1 MKAVIQRVT
10 KASLSIEGNLKS
22 EIGAGM
28 VCYLGVGQ
36 GDNDE
41 DLRWLVKKTAGLRIF
56 ADSEGKMNLSLLDC
70 GFEALVV
77 SQFTLYGNVKKGF
90 RPSFIDAEEPESARL
105 MYERFCRELAAAG
118 VKKVA
123 TGVFAADM
131 TIEQVNDGPVTILL
145 DSKKN

>member
-1 MKAVIQRVT
+1 MKAVIQRVQS
-10 KASLSIEGNLKS
+10 ACLSVEGKLVS
-22 EIGAGM
+22 QVGEGM
-28 VCYLGVGQ
+28 VCYLGVGK
-36 GDNDE
+36 GDGED

-56 ADSEGKMNLSLLDC
+56 ADSDGKMNLSLIDC

-90 RPSFIDAEEPESARL
+90 RPSFIDAEEPEAARL

-123 TGVFAADM
+123 TGIFAADM
-131 TIEQVNDGPVTILL
+131 LIEQVNNGPVTILL
-145 DSKKN
+145 DSKQP